1 MLRSTKFVK
10 SEHTF
15 LNKKKAIWFLA
26 LDVLDAQASLLIK
39 WIHNG
44 VHTSP
49 YNGLLWIVTV
59 LDESDR
65 SALLGRSTDSIT
77 GSITELLE
85 QGNSIRV
92 RLRDSQ
98 EIGLMRSVNCDNEN
112 RFVAQLNRVTL
123 K

>member
-49 YNGLLWIVTV
+49 YNELLWIVTV

-77 GSITELLE
+77 DSITELLE
-85 QGNSIRV
+85 QSHSIRV

-112 RFVAQLNRVTL
+112 RFVA
-123 K
+123 